1 MEAER
6 QDGILSRYQGQAGDD
21 PNFHL
26 HTWTP
31 VLFGNT
37 LAEAGFLPRFV
48 AATAAAASCSQSAVI
63 DPQHRV
69 KNLTEPVLPVAQIGV
84 SLQPLS
90 TLSSHLRFSRR
101 RQ

>member
-1 MEAER
+1 MDAER

-37 LAEAGFLPRFV
+37 LAEAGFLPRLV
-48 AATAAAASCSQSAVI
+48 AASAPAESCQQSAVI
-63 DPQHRV
+63 DPQHGV
-69 KNLTEPVLPVAQIGV
+69 KNLTEPVLPVVQISV
-84 SLQPLS
+84 SLQPSS
-90 TLSSHLRFSRR
+90 TFFSHFRFSGLW
-101 RQ
+101 Q